1 MPLAVILIGASAL
14 AMLAPA
20 LVALETADWHSAR
33 AFTQS
38 AALVAFLAL
47 LLGLVAQ
54 GRGGITTRG
63 QLLALPLAYLLL
75 PAVLAVPVVWIRPG
89 AGPGAAYLDMIACF
103 TTTGGSFLPA
113 PATLPPALGFWRA
126 LVGWMGGFF
135 VWVSALA
142 ILAPLELGGFEV
154 LGRNPAAR
162 RRRAAAAGTVGAR
175 QGRGHLPALARR
187 LLPIYAGITLAL
199 WILLGLV
206 GGSGLPALSA
216 AMSTVATS
224 GILPGGGDVPGGRGG
239 EALVMLFFVFA
250 LTRVS
255 YGHDSA
261 PSPRAFLEDRELR
274 TGLVIAAAAA
284 ALLFFG
290 HWTAG
295 GGALASVGEMARVLW
310 AMAFTAL
317 SFLVTAG
324 FVSADWPAVLLW
336 SGDSFQAIVLMGLV
350 QIGGGVA
357 TTAGGVKLL
366 RVYVLWRHGRREMA
380 RLVHPSVT
388 QRLGWA
394 GAPLSRRG
402 VYLAWIFFM
411 LFALAIALTT
421 AALSLAGLPFEAAI
435 AHALAALTTTGPLA
449 GIAGGGEGF
458 AALGPAAQALLAAA
472 MILGR
477 LETLALVAMFDP
489 ALWRR

>member
-1 MPLAVILIGASAL
+1 MLIGAVAL

-20 LVALETADWHSAR
+20 MVALGMEDWRSVR

-38 AALVAFLAL
+38 AALTGFLAL
-47 LLGLVAQ
+47 LLGLAAHGHPAAVTA
-54 GRGGITTRG
+54 RG
-63 QLLALPLAYLLL
+63 QLLALPAAYLLL
-75 PAVLAVPVVWIRPG
+75 PVVLAVPVVWLRPD
-89 AGPGAAYLDMIACF
+89 AGIAAAYLDMIACF
-103 TTTGGSFLPA
+103 TTTGGSFLPGSA
-113 PATLPPALGFWRA
+113 ALPPVLGFWRA
-126 LVGWMGGFF
+126 LVGWMGGLF

-154 LGRNPAAR
+154 LGRGPASRRRRIAAAGRVGAR
-162 RRRAAAAGTVGAR
+162 RRHGD
-175 QGRGHLPALARR
+175 LPALARR
-187 LLPIYAGITLAL
+187 LLSIYAGITLAL
-199 WILLGLV
+199 WLLLGLV
-206 GGSGLPALSA
+206 GGGGLPALSA

-224 GILPGGGDVPGGRGG
+224 GILAGGGEVPGGRAG

-250 LTRVS
+250 LTRLS
-255 YGHDSA
+255 YGHDGA
-261 PSPRAFLEDRELR
+261 PAPRGLMEDRELR

-284 ALLFFG
+284 VLLFLG

-295 GGALASVGEMARVLW
+295 GGALAGAGEMARVLW

-324 FVSADWPAVLLW
+324 FVSADWPAALSW
-336 SGDSFQAIVLMGLV
+336 SGESFQAVVLMGLV

-366 RVYVLWRHGRREMA
+366 RIYVLWRHGRREMA

-388 QRLGWA
+388 ERLGWA

-411 LFALAIALTT
+411 LFALAIALTS
-421 AALSLAGLPFEAAI
+421 AALGIAGLSFEASV

-449 GIAGGGEGF
+449 VIAGGGAGF
-458 AALGPAAQALLAAA
+458 AALDGPAQAVLAAA